1 MVVPGP
7 DEVSDHCSGEVEFV
21 CSLVGD
27 WWNTLHS
34 ITSEVGDTSSFDGHG
49 EGATGDLVGE
59 EDHFYF
65 SKSAFLGYFY
75 KKGRTY

>member
-7 DEVSDHCSGEVEFV
+7 DEISNDCSGEVEFV

-49 EGATGDLVGE
+49 EGATGNLVGE
-59 EDHFYF
+59 EDHFSF
-65 SKSAFLGYFY
+65 SKSALWGISVSS
-75 KKGRTY
+75 T